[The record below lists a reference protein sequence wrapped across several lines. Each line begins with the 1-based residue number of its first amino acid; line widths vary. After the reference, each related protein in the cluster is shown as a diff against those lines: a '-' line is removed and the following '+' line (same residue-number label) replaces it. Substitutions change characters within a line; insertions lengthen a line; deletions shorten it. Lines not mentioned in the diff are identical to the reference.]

1 MPILSKSP
9 RKKRKMTEE
18 QRQAAAERLAKARA
32 AKGIT
37 ENKSVHESIRNLP
50 EDHDL
55 NVKNIRVWI
64 KSNQEYI
71 ASLKRSK
78 RAEGD
83 KKVNAELIRRET
95 YLANLNSYLRDGIW
109 KDMFWGEHGE
119 NKMGWKCVKMA
130 YDEKG
135 EPKRTHGVFYPD
147 LGRVWGE

>member
-1 MPILSKSP
+1 MAILSKRP
-9 RKKRKMTEE
+9 RKKRQMTEE
-18 QRQAAAERLAKARA
+18 QRQAAVERLAKARA

-50 EDHDL
+50 EDNEL
-55 NVKNIRVWI
+55 NVKNVRAWIR
-64 KSNQEYI
+64 SNQEYI

-78 RAEGD
+78 RSGED

-95 YLANLNSYLRDGIW
+95 YLANLQSYLRDGVW
-109 KDMFWGEHGE
+109 KDLFYGEHGT
-119 NKMGWKCVKMA
+119 NKIGWVCRHLA

-135 EPKRTHGVFYPD
+135 EPKRSHGVFYPD